1 MNRRH
6 PRLPCAR
13 HAIAALVI
21 IIACNG
27 PSPTEALAQMEKHD
41 SLIDFQNGL
50 AQDWFVINDG
60 VMGGVSRSSIVP
72 TDRGTGLFS
81 GELSLENNGGFA
93 SIRAVVHQD
102 YLDGYEALEMRV
114 RGDGRSYQLRLRMDE
129 GFDGVSYQVGF
140 DTQDGEWRTLRVPFA
155 SFRATFRGRQ
165 VPDVGPLVP
174 DDIQQVG
181 FMLADKKPGPFSLE
195 VEFVRA
201 VDPREGM

>member
-1 MNRRH
+1 
-6 PRLPCAR
+6 
-13 HAIAALVI
+13 
-21 IIACNG
+21 
-27 PSPTEALAQMEKHD
+27 MEKHD

-72 TDRGTGLFS
+72 TDRGTGVFS